1 MAGSQVESSPTTEEK
16 RSEAYTTKLQ
26 SPEVYGNL
34 DETVDEPL
42 KYVIFVNLDV
52 QLDLGDPNN
61 HTLGHPHPSNPQRL
75 HST

>member
-1 MAGSQVESSPTTEEK
+1 MAGEARLNLPLLTK
-16 RSEAYTTKLQ
+16 RSEAYTTKLH

-61 HTLGHPHPSNPQRL
+61 HTLGHPHPSNQTQR
-75 HST
+75 